1 MIRTIALITML
12 GLALLTTQETQAQG
26 RIATI
31 DLKRVFDGYWKTK
44 QADAALKERA
54 AELDK
59 EHKGMLTDFN
69 KAKEQYKAILTSASD
84 SAISD
89 SERSKKKKDAEESLM
104 NLKGQEESIVKFET
118 QARTTLDEQR
128 RRMRDNILGEV
139 RKTIDGKA
147 KASGYSLVIDVAGE
161 SMANTP
167 VVLYTNGENDITD
180 SILSQLNST
189 APPEATL
196 PSADKS
202 EKKPEPKK

>member
-1 MIRTIALITML
+1 MIKSILTTCV
-12 GLALLTTQETQAQG
+12 LALLLGTVNAPAQG
-26 RIATI
+26 RTATI

-54 AELDK
+54 SELDK
-59 EHKGMLTDFN
+59 DHKGMLADYN
-69 KAKEQYKAILTSASD
+69 KGKDQYKSLLGAASD

-89 SERSKKKKDAEESLM
+89 AERSKKKKEAEEALI

-139 RKTIDGKA
+139 RKAIDGKA
-147 KASGYSLVIDVAGE
+147 KASSLAMVIDVAAE
-161 SMANTP
+161 SIANTP
-167 VVLYTNGENDITD
+167 VILYHNGENDITD
-180 SILSQLNST
+180 SILTQLNST

-196 PSADKS
+196 PSATTDK
-202 EKKPEPKK
+202 KGEPKK